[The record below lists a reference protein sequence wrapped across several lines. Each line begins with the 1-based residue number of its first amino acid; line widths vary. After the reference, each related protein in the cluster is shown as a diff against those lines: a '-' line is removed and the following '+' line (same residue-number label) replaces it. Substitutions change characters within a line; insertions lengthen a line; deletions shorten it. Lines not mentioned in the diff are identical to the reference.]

1 MSTNY
6 YIIKNG
12 ETNYENGIH
21 IAKYHVSPHK
31 WSFQAFEQN
40 PMPEAFTTDIESFES
55 VEDWK
60 TALTHL
66 SDDYVV
72 VSEYLSEYDPE
83 VLIAEWDEFTPLTE
97 DEYYEL
103 FPESKEWKDLSSDF
117 MDDKGY
123 RFTYNDFF

>member
-1 MSTNY
+1 
-6 YIIKNG
+6 
-12 ETNYENGIH
+12 
-21 IAKYHVSPHK
+21 
-31 WSFQAFEQN
+31 
-40 PMPEAFTTDIESFES
+40 MPEAFTTDIESIES

-66 SDDYVV
+66 NDNYVV

-83 VLIAEWDEFTPLTE
+83 VLMAEWGEFTPLTE

-117 MDDKGY
+117 MDGKGY